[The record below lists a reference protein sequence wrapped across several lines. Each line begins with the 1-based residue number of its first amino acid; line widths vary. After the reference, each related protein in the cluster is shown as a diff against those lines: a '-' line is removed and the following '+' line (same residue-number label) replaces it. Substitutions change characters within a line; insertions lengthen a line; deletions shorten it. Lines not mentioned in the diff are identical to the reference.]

1 MSNNIIGYFLAKS
14 GCDKNIDVLVEIEI
28 PPDANTDINRDDIFD
43 KLNAE
48 YETNKYIVKKIYDQH
63 LNEYS
68 IFFHNYYSGAIKLGE
83 LVFVNNSEYDSDTD
97 EEEKVKKF
105 YMSKH
110 IAIGLTDIMNGNC
123 TLYHK
128 NGRKRIE
135 YTRKNGKKNGKY
147 YEWLDNGQIYD
158 ESCYLDDLLDGE
170 CKFYDLNG
178 KLEEHNLYHKDKIIE
193 KLDFEIFKKCIDNYV
208 DDIIDKEKK
217 LYLIDF
223 NSKFTSGNLISNNK
237 ESVKKSKPKKK
248 YEIVSDSSESE
259 YEKPIIPKKKV
270 NKSKKDIKLDDNFD
284 EYYCT
289 CLDNISLI
297 IDEPVK
303 KEEFVKYKND
313 KLIDIIKGFFEKINT
328 IYGKS
333 YLEINKQKKDYI
345 KDNIKCYIKYFMKTD
360 NKDILMYLLQ
370 LKNCIFI

>member
-1 MSNNIIGYFLAKS
+1 MSNNIRCYFLAKS

-68 IFFHNYYSGAIKLGE
+68 IFFHNYYSSAIKLGE

-110 IAIGLTDIMNGNC
+110 IPIGLTDIINGVC

-223 NSKFTSGNLISNNK
+223 NSKFISSNLISNNK
-237 ESVKKSKPKKK
+237 KPVKKSKPKKK

-259 YEKPIIPKKKV
+259 YEKPIAIKKIET
-270 NKSKKDIKLDDNFD
+270 KDTKIENNFD
-284 EYYCT
+284 EYYRT
-289 CLDNISLI
+289 CLDNIKVI

-303 KEEFVKYKND
+303 KEEFVKYKNE

-328 IYGKS
+328 TYGKS
-333 YLEINKQKKDYI
+333 YFEINIKKKDYI

-370 LKNCIFI
+370 LNNCIFI

>member
-1 MSNNIIGYFLAKS
+1 MSNNIIGYFLANS

-128 NGRKRIE
+128 NGRKHIE

-147 YEWLDNGQIYD
+147 YEWLENGQIYD

-223 NSKFTSGNLISNNK
+223 NSKFISSNLISNNK
-237 ESVKKSKPKKK
+237 KPVKKSKPKKK

-259 YEKPIIPKKKV
+259 YEKPMPRKKIGT
-270 NKSKKDIKLDDNFD
+270 KDIKIENNFD
-284 EYYCT
+284 EYYRT
-289 CLDNISLI
+289 CLDNIKVI

-303 KEEFVKYKND
+303 KEEFVKYKNE

-328 IYGKS
+328 TYGKS
-333 YLEINKQKKDYI
+333 YLEINIKKKDYI

-360 NKDILMYLLQ
+360 NKDILMCLLQ